1 MTQSKTIPIA
11 HDVQVSDWQNDSCDK
26 YDYLIAAF
34 CGAAAGILDV
44 LFVDSPVDSKL
55 LKWSDAATDQI
66 VMRFASMAGWEP
78 TSEKA
83 HNIASAIG
91 FLERNYPVNYDQR
104 HSTDV
109 GGTFTLS
116 TRNHHMK
123 SLAHAPDPIGLFFS
137 ILDQFTG
144 QSSFLDRGQ
153 LICIDTSTRDFR
165 LQGSNLPSMLFCGAC
180 NWFGHL
186 MSDIAGS
193 SGSRGHQKT
202 GRGTGLPMPFYELF
216 SLCNFGSFQVE
227 KDRQTLAE
235 IMVRAFQEGYDARSG
250 VTQTM
255 PVLLQEALISVIWS
269 VKRHY
274 YADKPWDE
282 CIPGNTHPDLR
293 IMKIVGYGTFCL
305 IDGADAAIRSGGN
318 ALLFVLRMN
327 MVAWSRLILLVFR
340 ELSIRYGNVV
350 ENQAKH
356 FLSIIGFADTYG
368 LQQYYWRMNTLNK
381 SIEEQLVHLQEQ
393 VNKDYRIYI
402 TSVHFILEDNMLNTI
417 DRVQK
422 SVDIARQHGVPE
434 NRILHNVEELDA
446 WVMG

>member
-1 MTQSKTIPIA
+1 MDDFAISRAEQKLALIKGR
-11 HDVQVSDWQNDSCDK
+11 SCDK
-26 YDYLIAAF
+26 YDYLISVA
-34 CGAAAGILDV
+34 CGAAAGLIDVFLVDAPGNKSILQ
-44 LFVDSPVDSKL
+44 S
-55 LKWSDAATDQI
+55 WSDTQI
-66 VMRFASMAGWEP
+66 DHLVERFAKLNGW
-78 TSEKA
+78 SGKG
-83 HNIASAIG
+83 IDSAIQW
-91 FLERNYPVNYDQR
+91 LEGSFPINYDQR
-104 HSTDV
+104 YGADIN
-109 GGTFTLS
+109 GAFAMS
-116 TRNHHMK
+116 TRNHHLK
-123 SLAHAPDPIGLFFS
+123 SLAHSPDPIGLFFS
-137 ILDQFTG
+137 ILDQFQG
-144 QSSFLDRGQ
+144 KASFITDGQ
-153 LICIDTSTRDFR
+153 LIRIDTETLELKGNTFHAK
-165 LQGSNLPSMLFCGAC
+165 LFFGFC
-180 NWFGHL
+180 NWIGHI

-193 SGSRGHQKT
+193 SGSRGQQKT

-305 IDGADAAIRSGGN
+305 IDGTDAAIRSGGN

-402 TSVHFILEDNMLNTI
+402 TSVHFVLEDNMLNTI